1 MPDSKATTT
10 DWRIVGVSGDTI
22 DGRLINAQELEEMA
36 AQYDPEIYGARINLE
51 HVNFLLPD
59 YAGGYG
65 DVLELKTEPWHKDPS
80 KTALLAKLAVMPAL
94 QKLWD
99 EGKKIYTS
107 MEIVRPFADTGKAY
121 LAGLAITDTPASLGT
136 TANFSR
142 AAEQAGSQQTVFS
155 AYRLLEET
163 VMPQN
168 QTQPQNPTADKPITE
183 AGAESLFARLLAKFT
198 AGSKPE
204 QQPTEPAQ
212 PPAAKPEDYSQ
223 TIADIRQEYQT
234 AAELVQKLIDK
245 QEADAQAYNQLA
257 ANHETLRQEFDAMKL
272 RLETEPAEGARQEH
286 TGSNNPTPTVG
297 W

>member
-168 QTQPQNPTADKPITE
+168 QTQPQNQTTDQPLTE

-198 AGSKPE
+198 AANKSEQPE
-204 QQPTEPAQ
+204 TPVDNPT
-212 PPAAKPEDYSQ
+212 AKSEDYSQ
-223 TIADIRQEYQT
+223 TIATLRQEYQA
-234 AAELVQKLIDK
+234 AAELVQKLLGE
-245 QEADAQAYNQLA
+245 QEEAAKAYAELA
-257 ANHETLRQEFDAMKL
+257 SNHEQLRQDFDAMKQ
-272 RLETEPAEGARQEH
+272 RLETEPAAGERQEH
-286 TGSNNPTPTVG
+286 TGSNNQPTVG

>member
-1 MPDSKATTT
+1 MPDNKATTT

-168 QTQPQNPTADKPITE
+168 QKPNQPADKPLTE
-183 AGAESLFARLLAKFT
+183 AGAKNLFSSLLAKFT
-198 AGSKPE
+198 AAGKPE
-204 QQPTEPAQ
+204 QPAAEPAQ
-212 PPAAKPEDYSQ
+212 PPAEQPEDYSK
-223 TIADIRQEYQT
+223 TITDLRQEYQT
-234 AAELVQKLIDK
+234 AAELAQKLIDK
-245 QEADAQAYNQLA
+245 QEADSKAYKELA
-257 ANHETLRQEFDAMKL
+257 AHHENLRKEFDALKL
-272 RLETEPAEGARQEH
+272 RLETEPAAGERQEH
-286 TGSNNPTPTVG
+286 TGGGDTAVVN

>member
-80 KTALLAKLAVMPAL
+80 KTALHAKLAVLPAL

-168 QTQPQNPTADKPITE
+168 QTADQPLTE
-183 AGAESLFARLLAKFT
+183 ACAESLFARLLAKFT
-198 AGSKPE
+198 TAHKPE
-204 QQPTEPAQ
+204 QPETTPAQ
-212 PPAAKPEDYSQ
+212 PAVEQPQDYSQ
-223 TIADIRQEYQT
+223 TIAELRQEYQT
-234 AAELVQKLIDK
+234 AGELVQKLLDK
-245 QEADAQAYNQLA
+245 QEADGKAYNELA
-257 ANHETLRQEFDAMKL
+257 ANHEKLRQEFDTLLA
-272 RLETEPAEGARQEH
+272 RLETEPAAGERQEH
-286 TGSNNPTPTVG
+286 TGSNNQPTVG

>member
-80 KTALLAKLAVMPAL
+80 KTALHAKLAVLPAL

-107 MEIVRPFADTGKAY
+107 MEIVSPFADTGKAY

-168 QTQPQNPTADKPITE
+168 QTADQPLTE

-198 AGSKPE
+198 TTHKPE
-204 QQPTEPAQ
+204 QPETPPAQ
-212 PPAAKPEDYSQ
+212 PAVEQPQDYSQ
-223 TIADIRQEYQT
+223 TIAELHQEYQT
-234 AAELVQKLIDK
+234 AGELVQKLLDK
-245 QEADAQAYNQLA
+245 QEANSKGYNELA
-257 ANHETLRQEFDAMKL
+257 ANHEKLRQEFDTLLA
-272 RLETEPAEGARQEH
+272 RLETEPAAGERQEH
-286 TGSNNPTPTVG
+286 TGSNNQPTVG

>member
-80 KTALLAKLAVMPAL
+80 KTALHAKLAVLPAL

-136 TANFSR
+136 TTNFSR

-168 QTQPQNPTADKPITE
+168 QTQPQNPTADKPLTE

-204 QQPTEPAQ
+204 QQPAEPAQ

>member
-168 QTQPQNPTADKPITE
+168 QTQPQNQTADQPLTE
-183 AGAESLFARLLAKFT
+183 VGAESLFARLLAKFT
-198 AGSKPE
+198 APHKPE
-204 QQPTEPAQ
+204 QPETQPTQ
-212 PPAAKPEDYSQ
+212 PTVEQPQDYSQ
-223 TIADIRQEYQT
+223 TIAELRQEYQ
-234 AAELVQKLIDK
+234 AAGELVQKLLAK
-245 QEADAQAYNQLA
+245 QEADDKAYNELA
-257 ANHETLRQEFDAMKL
+257 ANHEKLRQEFDNLKQ
-272 RLETEPAEGARQEH
+272 RLETEPAAGERQEH
-286 TGSNNPTPTVG
+286 TGSGEPTPTAG

>member
-1 MPDSKATTT
+1 
-10 DWRIVGVSGDTI
+10 
-22 DGRLINAQELEEMA
+22 
-36 AQYDPEIYGARINLE
+36 
-51 HVNFLLPD
+51 
-59 YAGGYG
+59 
-65 DVLELKTEPWHKDPS
+65 
-80 KTALLAKLAVMPAL
+80 MPAL

-168 QTQPQNPTADKPITE
+168 QTQPQNQTADQPLTE

-198 AGSKPE
+198 TTHKLE
-204 QQPTEPAQ
+204 QLETPPAQ
-212 PPAAKPEDYSQ
+212 PAVEQPQDYSQ
-223 TIADIRQEYQT
+223 TIAELRQEYQT
-234 AAELVQKLIDK
+234 AGELVQKLLDK
-245 QEADAQAYNQLA
+245 QEADGKAYNELA
-257 ANHETLRQEFDAMKL
+257 ANHEKLRQEFDAMKL

>member
-80 KTALLAKLAVMPAL
+80 KTALHAKLAVLPAL

-168 QTQPQNPTADKPITE
+168 PTADKPLTE

-198 AGSKPE
+198 TAHKPE
-204 QQPTEPAQ
+204 QPETPPAQ
-212 PPAAKPEDYSQ
+212 PAVEQPQDYSQ
-223 TIADIRQEYQT
+223 TIAELRQEYQT
-234 AAELVQKLIDK
+234 AGELVQKLLDK
-245 QEADAQAYNQLA
+245 QEADGKAYNELA
-257 ANHETLRQEFDAMKL
+257 ANHEKLRQEFDTLLA
-272 RLETEPAEGARQEH
+272 RLETEPAAGERQEH
-286 TGSNNPTPTVG
+286 TGSDSQPTVG

>member
-80 KTALLAKLAVMPAL
+80 KTALHAKLAVLPAL

-107 MEIVRPFADTGKAY
+107 MEIASPFADTGKAY

-168 QTQPQNPTADKPITE
+168 QTADQPLTE

-198 AGSKPE
+198 TAHKPE
-204 QQPTEPAQ
+204 QPETPPAQ
-212 PPAAKPEDYSQ
+212 PAVEQPQDYSQ
-223 TIADIRQEYQT
+223 TIAELRQEYQT
-234 AAELVQKLIDK
+234 AGELVQKLLDK
-245 QEADAQAYNQLA
+245 QEADGKAYNELA
-257 ANHETLRQEFDAMKL
+257 ANHEKLRQEFDTLLA
-272 RLETEPAEGARQEH
+272 RLETEPAAGERQEH
-286 TGSNNPTPTVG
+286 TGSDSQPTVG

>member
-1 MPDSKATTT
+1 MPDNKATTT

-168 QTQPQNPTADKPITE
+168 QTADQPLTE

-198 AGSKPE
+198 TTHKLE
-204 QQPTEPAQ
+204 QLETPPAQ
-212 PPAAKPEDYSQ
+212 PAVEQPQDYSQ
-223 TIADIRQEYQT
+223 TIAELRQEYQT
-234 AAELVQKLIDK
+234 AGELVQKLLDK
-245 QEADAQAYNQLA
+245 QEADGKAYNELA
-257 ANHETLRQEFDAMKL
+257 ANHEKLRQEFDAMKL